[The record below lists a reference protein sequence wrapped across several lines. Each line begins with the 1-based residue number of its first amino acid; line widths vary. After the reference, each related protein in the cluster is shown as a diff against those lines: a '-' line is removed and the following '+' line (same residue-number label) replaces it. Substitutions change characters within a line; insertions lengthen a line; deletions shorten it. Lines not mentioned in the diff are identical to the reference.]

1 MLPYPLINFAIQKQY
16 QNEPNFNGVYSR
28 NNLAN
33 IKDRT
38 FVINLDEFKSM
49 RAHWIALY
57 MNGNNIIYFDSFG
70 VEHIPKEIK
79 EFIRN
84 KNIITNIY
92 SLQACDSIMC
102 EHFCIRFND
111 FTFKSKSILDDAN
124 LFFPNDD
131 EKSDSIIKNSFC
143 EQVFKNLG

>member
-1 MLPYPLINFAIQKQY
+1 
-16 QNEPNFNGVYSR
+16 
-28 NNLAN
+28 
-33 IKDRT
+33 
-38 FVINLDEFKSM
+38 M
-49 RAHWIALY
+49 RGHWIALY

-124 LFFPNDD
+124 LFFP
-131 EKSDSIIKNSFC
+131 KSIR
-143 EQVFKNLG
+143 Q

>member
-1 MLPYPLINFAIQKQY
+1 MPPYLVINFSIQKQY

-38 FVINLDEFKSM
+38 FIINLDEFKSM
-49 RAHWIALY
+49 RTHWIALY
-57 MNGNNIIYFDSFG
+57 MNGNNMIHFDSFG

-79 EFIRN
+79 EFIGN
-84 KNIITNIY
+84 KNITKNIY

-102 EHFCIRFND
+102 GYFCIRFND
-111 FTFKSKSILDDAN
+111 FTFKSKSMLDDAN

-131 EKSDSIIKNSFC
+131 EKSDSIIKKF
-143 EQVFKNLG
+143 FL

>member
-1 MLPYPLINFAIQKQY
+1 MPLYLVINFSIQKQY
-16 QNEPNFNGVYSR
+16 RNEPNFNGVYSR

-49 RAHWIALY
+49 RTHWIALY
-57 MNGNNIIYFDSFG
+57 MNGNNMIHFDSFG

-79 EFIRN
+79 EFIGN
-84 KNIITNIY
+84 KNITKNIY

-102 EHFCIRFND
+102 GYFCIRFND
-111 FTFKSKSILDDAN
+111 FTFKSKSMLDDAN

-131 EKSDSIIKNSFC
+131 EKSDSIIKKF
-143 EQVFKNLG
+143 FL

>member
-1 MLPYPLINFAIQKQY
+1 MPLYLVINFSIQKQY
-16 QNEPNFNGVYSR
+16 RNEPNFNGVYSR

-38 FVINLDEFKSM
+38 FIINLDEFKSM
-49 RAHWIALY
+49 RTHWIALY
-57 MNGNNIIYFDSFG
+57 MNGNNMIHFDSFG

-79 EFIRN
+79 EFIGN
-84 KNIITNIY
+84 KNITKNIY

-102 EHFCIRFND
+102 GYFCIRFND
-111 FTFKSKSILDDAN
+111 FTFKSKSMLDDAN

-131 EKSDSIIKNSFC
+131 EKSDSIIKKF
-143 EQVFKNLG
+143 FL